1 MANSIERM
9 VDGEKIIFRYPFETS
24 ELVLKSFLFKTHGHE
39 FMPIGDDKNK
49 NLDTSDPDLIWV
61 PFPYVTIGSEKSI
74 YDEII
79 DGDIIETEDGSLKTT
94 YGKKVAG
101 MRICSPID
109 KYIDKHWKEYKVI
122 VDLGAYTKEN
132 GFDVQRVKEALNKL
146 HGINEPIENTPQIE
160 AEGNMT
166 DKEQMDSDTDI
177 AGRNPI
183 SEELKRF
190 LSDGKP
196 TEDDWFFQGKYEEL
210 GQFFVIR
217 TLSFFIKDRVEKER
231 VLEQL
236 QKTFSGSSEEGMKYR
251 DRLSGRQLWMTEYH
265 DSRNFVLETQ
275 EEDSKSENK
284 LRFVFSLGSVKV
296 EDVFI
301 HSDKEG
307 TELDMDRAMEFL

>member
-1 MANSIERM
+1 MSTTFVKTTDGKTLNIEFPLFEELLPSKKFLLSDEG
-9 VDGEKIIFRYPFETS
+9 DGIYC
-24 ELVLKSFLFKTHGHE
+24 
-39 FMPIGDDKNK
+39 
-49 NLDTSDPDLIWV
+49 
-61 PFPYVTIGSEKSI
+61 PFPVIGGI
-74 YDEII
+74 FNVYDMII
-79 DGDIIETEDGSLKTT
+79 DGELNPNEKTVGRDICGTGFFSSIND
-94 YGKKVAG
+94 
-101 MRICSPID
+101 
-109 KYIDKHWKEYKVI
+109 YIDKNWDEYNAIINNK
-122 VDLGAYTKEN
+122 GYTKEG
-132 GFDVQRVKEALNKL
+132 GFDVQKVKEVLNKL

-160 AEGNMT
+160 TEGNMT
-166 DKEQMDSDTDI
+166 DKERMDSDTDI
-177 AGRNPI
+177 TGRNPI
-183 SEELKRF
+183 SEALKKF

-196 TEDDWFFQGKYEEL
+196 TEDDWYFQGKYEEL

-231 VLEQL
+231 VLEQI

>member
-9 VDGEKIIFRYPFETS
+9 VDGEKIIFRYPFETR
-24 ELVLKSFLFKTHGHE
+24 ELVLKSFLFKTHRFE
-39 FMPIGDDKNK
+39 MMPIGDDKDK
-49 NLDTSDPDLIWV
+49 NLDTSDPNVVWV
-61 PFPYVTIGSEKSI
+61 PFPYFNVGSEDSIYDGIIDGSIIGSE
-74 YDEII
+74 
-79 DGDIIETEDGSLKTT
+79 DGLVKNRNRTK
-94 YGKKVAG
+94 YGPEG
-101 MRICSPID
+101 
-109 KYIDKHWKEYKVI
+109 KYIVKHWKEYKAI
-122 VDLGAYTKEN
+122 VDSGAYTKEN

-166 DKEQMDSDTDI
+166 DKERMDNDTDVT
-177 AGRNPI
+177 ARNPI